1 MRNSLILFT
10 LILAGQ
16 AFALEATPCPTKAVE
31 EDSPQDGDPND
42 PCSGSGSAT
51 PTSTATPIT
60 TWTPTP
66 IITGT
71 PTPCREIRVVDP
83 ITGQVTLINDCTGGT
98 TTPTP
103 IVTGTSTPV
112 ATSTKT
118 PCPIVN
124 VIVNGILVQQED
136 CGGNGD
142 PTPTATPDNGGGT
155 ATPTATPDNG
165 GGTAT
170 PTATPDNG
178 GGTATPTATPDNGGG
193 TSTPTPTPNNGGP
206 TATPTPQATIYILPA
221 GCNLEVPEYDKLA
234 LDNVV
239 KGYFDG
245 RGRSRVSDV
254 ENVAMRVKGSSSFR
268 KAVNKDRKRSSKL
281 VSSARE
287 AIGSVPG
294 IMIQCD
300 NPPARCQKVEHPGVE
315 RFQVEIR
322 KLERL
327 LQQRYKRAINGI
339 QENSNMRALM
349 QKKRAVRYFE
359 KVARVTRQA
368 SVNLAQSISKS
379 SYICN

>member
-10 LILAGQ
+10 LILTGQ
-16 AFALEATPCPTKAVE
+16 AFALTPCPTKAIIHDE
-31 EDSPQDGDPND
+31 PESTDPND
-42 PCSGSGSAT
+42 PCSGSGTT
-51 PTSTATPIT
+51 PTATATPIT

-71 PTPCREIRVVDP
+71 PTPCTEIRVVDP
-83 ITGQVTLINDCTGGT
+83 ITGQVTIINDCNGGT

-103 IVTGTSTPV
+103 IGTGTSTPV
-112 ATSTKT
+112 ATATKT
-118 PCPIVN
+118 PCPIIN

-142 PTPTATPDNGGGT
+142 P
-155 ATPTATPDNG
+155 TPTATPDNG

-206 TATPTPQATIYILPA
+206 TATPTPQATIHILPA

-315 RFQVEIR
+315 KFQVEIR

-327 LQQRYKRAINGI
+327 LQQRYKRAISGI